1 MTHTVRCQIALSVT
15 GGLLVAA
22 LAAPAFASSNTVSQA
37 QPPQA
42 RTTSV
47 AAAQAKTASAPA
59 SAQPQKAQAAAEEPA
74 KSLPEL
80 RFLKYRALGPSR
92 GGRVDRVV
100 GVAGDPRT
108 YYAAAASSGVWK
120 SVDGGVTWKPI
131 FDDQTVATAGS
142 IAVAPSD
149 PNVVYVGTGEANIRG
164 DVQEGDGIYKSTDAG
179 KTWKHVWTERGQIG
193 TLIVHPTN
201 PDIAFAA
208 VLGRAFGPNP
218 ERGVYRTR
226 DGGRTWQQVL
236 KKDSDTGASDV
247 AFDPS
252 NANVLFAGMW
262 QARRMPWDL
271 VSGGPGS
278 GLYLSR
284 DGGDTWRALT
294 GKGLPDG
301 IWGKVGVAVAA
312 SDGRCV
318 YALIEA
324 VEGGLFRSDDGGE
337 TWERVSGH
345 HALRQRAWYYTT
357 ITVDPLDENVV
368 WFPEVPLLKTIDGGR
383 TVVATKGPHH
393 GDYHDLWIDPKNPRR
408 MIVSNDGGVD
418 VTVNGGETWFTPL
431 LPLGQFYHV
440 AVDTRVPFH
449 LSGAQQDVGTAA
461 APSNSLNL
469 AGLLPSDWYSVGGG
483 EAGYTAH
490 SAADPNI
497 IYASEY
503 LGYISA
509 FDYRTR
515 QSRDISAWPEN
526 PSGHGGEDMRYRF
539 QWTAPIALSP
549 HDPHVVYYGGNVL
562 FRTADNG
569 ATWTVISPD
578 LTRNDRSKEKWA
590 GGPITGD
597 NTGVETYCTIFAIAE
612 SPKQKDLIWA
622 GSDDGLVHVT
632 RDGGKTWK
640 NVTAAMTGMPEWG
653 TVSIIEPSPFDA
665 ATAYFVVDAHR
676 LDDTRPYLY
685 KTSDFGETW
694 KRLDAKLPPDVYLHA
709 VREDPTRKGLLYVGT
724 ERGVMMSPDDGAS
737 WQPLQ
742 LNLPTVAVHDLVVKG
757 DSLVLATHGRSFW
770 ILDDLVA
777 VRNLTPQVAASD
789 LLLFPIPDT
798 IEWRY
803 FEQGGEPGAGQ
814 NPPAG
819 AAIHYYLKAKPK
831 GDVTLE
837 ILDAQGKP
845 VRTLTSKPKV
855 LDGSYEWQVEEARTD
870 PRKPDLA
877 VEPGVHCA
885 IWDLRW
891 EGAKL
896 IPGAKLDNGDPKTG
910 PLVLPGTYTLKLT
923 VDGQSETATLV
934 VRQDPRVKVSS
945 ADLAEQVTLAL
956 AIRDDVSRLTSIV
969 ERLQSI
975 EKQARERSDMLK
987 GDPKAAA
994 LVHSV
999 QDLAARCEALEGE
1012 MQNPKA
1018 EVVYDILAQRGGS
1031 KLYSRMSPLMSWV
1044 VEGDGA
1050 PTQGDRQVYAEQRK
1064 ELDGYQARFQ
1074 AILDNDLAAVNR
1086 QAASLGFAFIQ

>member
-1 MTHTVRCQIALSVT
+1 MVQDVRCRIVLVVA

-22 LAAPAFASSNTVSQA
+22 LATPTF
-37 QPPQA
+37 
-42 RTTSV
+42 
-47 AAAQAKTASAPA
+47 A
-59 SAQPQKAQAAAEEPA
+59 SAQAGSPGPQPQGRPGAVTTPQAKAGSAAVAVQPDRTPAPAEPWT
-74 KSLPEL
+74 KSIPEL
-80 RFLKYRALGPSR
+80 RHLKYRSLGPAR

-100 GVAGDPRT
+100 GVAGDPRI
-108 YYAAAASSGVWK
+108 YYAATASSGVWK

-149 PNVVYVGTGEANIRG
+149 HNVLYLGTGEANIRG

-179 KTWKHVWTERGQIG
+179 KTWKHVWAERGQIG
-193 TLIVHPTN
+193 TLIVHPAN

-218 ERGVYRTR
+218 ERGVYRTK
-226 DGGRTWQQVL
+226 DGGLTWQQVL

-252 NANVLFAGMW
+252 NPNVLFAGLW
-262 QARRMPWDL
+262 QARRKPWDL

-278 GLYLSR
+278 GLYMSR
-284 DGGDTWRALT
+284 DGGDTWKALT
-294 GKGLPDG
+294 GKGLPEG
-301 IWGKVGVAVAA
+301 IWGKVGVAVAP
-312 SDGRCV
+312 SDGHRV

-324 VEGGLFRSDDGGE
+324 DEGGLFRSNDGGD

-345 HALRQRAWYYTT
+345 HALRQRPWYYST
-357 ITVDPLDENVV
+357 ITVDPANPDVV
-368 WFPEVPLLKTIDGGR
+368 WFPQVPLLKTIDGGK
-383 TVVATKGPHH
+383 TIVATKGPHH
-393 GDYHDLWIDPKNPRR
+393 GDYHDLWIDPANPRR
-408 MIVSNDGGVD
+408 MIVGNDGGVD
-418 VTVNGGETWFTPL
+418 VTVDGGDKWFTPL

-461 APSNSLNL
+461 APSNSLNR
-469 AGLLPSDWYSVGGG
+469 AGLLPSDWYNVGGG
-483 EAGYTAH
+483 EAGHTAH

-497 IYASEY
+497 VYAGEY

-515 QSRDISAWPEN
+515 QSRAISAWPEN

-549 HDPHVVYYGGNVL
+549 HDPHVLYHGGNVL
-562 FRTADNG
+562 FRTSDDG
-569 ATWTVISPD
+569 ASWSVISPD

-590 GGPITGD
+590 GGPISGD

-612 SPKQKDLIWA
+612 SPKQKDVIWA
-622 GSDDGLVHVT
+622 GSDDGLVHLT
-632 RDGGKTWK
+632 LDGGKTWK
-640 NVTAAMTGMPEWG
+640 NVTAAMTGLPEWG
-653 TVSIIEPSPFDA
+653 TVSLIEPSPFDA
-665 ATAYFVVDAHR
+665 GTAYVVVDAHR
-676 LDDTRPYLY
+676 LDDLRPYLF
-685 KTSDFGETW
+685 KTVDFGQTW
-694 KRLDAKLPPDVYLHA
+694 KRLDATLAHDVYLHA
-709 VREDPTRKGLLYVGT
+709 VREDPSHKGLLYLGT

-742 LNLPTVAVHDLVVKG
+742 LNLPTVAVHDLLVKD

-777 VRNLTPQVAASD
+777 VRMLTPKIASAD
-789 LLLFPIPDT
+789 LHLFPIPDT

-803 FEQGGEPGAGQ
+803 FDQSGEPGAGQ

-831 GDVTLE
+831 GDVTLD
-837 ILDAQGKP
+837 ILDAQGKL

-855 LDGSYEWQVEEARTD
+855 LDGSYEWAVEEAETD
-870 PRKPDLA
+870 PRKPDLE
-877 VEPGVHCA
+877 VEPGVHRA
-885 IWDLRW
+885 IWNLRW

-910 PLVLPGTYTLKLT
+910 PLVLPGTYTVKLT
-923 VDGQSETATLV
+923 VDGQSQTAAFV
-934 VRQDPRVKVSS
+934 VKQDPRVKVPA
-945 ADLAEQVTLAL
+945 ADLAGQVTLAL
-956 AIRDDVSRLTSIV
+956 AIRDDISRLASTV

-975 EKQARERSDMLK
+975 GKQAHERAGRLK
-987 GDPKAAA
+987 GEPKAAP
-994 LVHSV
+994 LVKAV
-999 QDLAARCEALEGE
+999 LDLAARCEALEGE

-1018 EVVYDILAQRGGS
+1018 EVVYDILAQRGGTR
-1031 KLYSRMSPLMSWV
+1031 LYSRMSPLMSWV

-1050 PTQGDRQVYAEQRK
+1050 PTGGDRQVYAEQRK
-1064 ELDGYQARFQ
+1064 ELDGYLARFQ
-1074 AILDNDLAAVNR
+1074 AILDNDLAAINL
-1086 QAASLGFAFIQ
+1086 QAASLGVAFIQ